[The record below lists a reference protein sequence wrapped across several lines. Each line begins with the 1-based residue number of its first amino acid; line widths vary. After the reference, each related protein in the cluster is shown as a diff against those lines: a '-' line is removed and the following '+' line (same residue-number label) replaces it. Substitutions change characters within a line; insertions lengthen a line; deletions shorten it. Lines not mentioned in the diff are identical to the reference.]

1 MILYFFHK
9 VSALVKVSTSRF
21 ALWIGC
27 FLIVWSSIAKV
38 QAQAPPKQ
46 VHEQGQVWLGYFNQT
61 RLSEKFSLWLDL
73 HARRTNLLDRWSTT
87 IIRPG
92 ITFHL
97 PHHINLTAGYAY
109 ISHYPA
115 AGLNTVRPEH
125 RPWQQ
130 ISYMRRAKK
139 LQTLQW
145 LRFEQRFN
153 RKVANDELQEGYTF
167 NYRFRYMFTMMI
179 PLKGDF
185 IEPKTPFFILND
197 EIHINA
203 GKQIT
208 YNYFDQNR
216 FFLGFGYQF
225 TKHLNA
231 QLGYMNLFQ
240 QLPAGNRYNNN
251 HTIRLF
257 FFNNID
263 LRKKKS

>member
-1 MILYFFHK
+1 MYPEPKLKITIHK
-9 VSALVKVSTSRF
+9 
-21 ALWIGC
+21 
-27 FLIVWSSIAKV
+27 SSISLYCIV
-38 QAQAPPKQ
+38 FLLGYSTFSTGQTQLPPKQ
-46 VHEQGQVWLGYFNQT
+46 IHEQGQVWLGYFNQT
-61 RLSEKFSLWLDL
+61 RLSDKFSLWLDL
-73 HARRTNLLDRWSTT
+73 HARRTDLLDRWSTT

-92 ITFHL
+92 ITVHL

-109 ISHYPA
+109 VSHYPA
-115 AGLNTVRPEH
+115 AGLSTVRPEH

-153 RKVANDELQEGYTF
+153 RKVANDELQEGYNF
-167 NYRFRYMFTMMI
+167 NYRLRYMFTMLI

-240 QLPAGNRYNNN
+240 QLPAGNRFNNN

-263 LRKKKS
+263 LRKKTS

>member
-1 MILYFFHK
+1 MFQKNTILVLLLSFCTF
-9 VSALVKVSTSRF
+9 
-21 ALWIGC
+21 I
-27 FLIVWSSIAKV
+27 IISIASL
-38 QAQAPPKQ
+38 AQTPAKQ
-46 VHEQGQVWLGYFNQT
+46 VHEQGQAWLGYINQT
-61 RLSEKFSLWLDL
+61 RISDKFSLWLDL
-73 HARRTNLLDRWSTT
+73 HARRTDLFDRWATT

-92 ITFHL
+92 ITYHF
-97 PHHINLTAGYAY
+97 PHNINFTAGYAY
-109 ISHYPA
+109 VSHYPA

-130 ISYMRRAKK
+130 VSWTRRAKHI
-139 LQTLQW
+139 QMQQW
-145 LRFEQRFN
+145 VRFEQRFN
-153 RKVANDELQEGYTF
+153 RKIANDELQEGYNF
-167 NYRFRYMFTMMI
+167 NYRFRYLLSVLLPI
-179 PLKGDF
+179 KKEF
-185 IEPKTPFFILND
+185 IEPNSVFFVFND

-225 TKHLNA
+225 TKSLNA

-257 FFNNID
+257 IFNNID
-263 LRKKKS
+263 LRKKNS

>member
-1 MILYFFHK
+1 MRFLFIKGKNIFLTGILLK
-9 VSALVKVSTSRF
+9 LVCVGII
-21 ALWIGC
+21 L
-27 FLIVWSSIAKV
+27 FLGTNQL
-38 QAQAPPKQ
+38 QAQTQPVSKQ
-46 VHEQGQVWLGYFNQT
+46 IHEQGQVWLGFFNQT
-61 RLSEKFSLWLDL
+61 RLSEKFSLWVDL
-73 HARRTNLLDRWSTT
+73 HARRTDLFDRWSTT
-87 IIRPG
+87 IVRPG
-92 ITFHL
+92 ITYHL
-97 PHHINLTAGYAY
+97 PHHINFTAGYAY
-109 ISHYPA
+109 VSHYPA
-115 AGLNTVRPEH
+115 VGLQTVRPEH

-130 ISYMRRAKK
+130 ISWTRRVKK
-139 LQTLQW
+139 LQMLQW
-145 LRFEQRFN
+145 VRFEQRFN

-167 NYRFRYMFTMMI
+167 NYKFRYLLSILI

-185 IEPKTPFFILND
+185 IEPETPFFVFND

-216 FFLGFGYQF
+216 FFVGFGYQLSK
-225 TKHLNA
+225 TLNA

-263 LRKKKS
+263 LRKKDK

>member
-1 MILYFFHK
+1 MKSLFIFIR
-9 VSALVKVSTSRF
+9 SRLVKIIS
-21 ALWIGC
+21 LG
-27 FLIVWSSIAKV
+27 SILLCSPDLTH
-38 QAQAPPKQ
+38 AQTAPKQ
-46 VHEQGQVWLGYFNQT
+46 IQEQGQVWLGYFNQT

-73 HARRTNLLDRWSTT
+73 HVRRTDLLERWSTP

-92 ITFHL
+92 VTFHL

-115 AGLNTVRPEH
+115 AGLQTVRPEH
-125 RPWQQ
+125 RSWQQ
-130 ISYMRRAKK
+130 LSWTRRVKK
-139 LQTLQW
+139 LQMMQW
-145 LRFEQRFN
+145 VRSEQRFN
-153 RKVANDELQEGYTF
+153 RKVANDALVDGYNF
-167 NYRFRYMFTMMI
+167 NYRLRYLLSIFI

-185 IEPKTPFFILND
+185 IEADTPFFAFND

-216 FFLGFGYQF
+216 FFVGIGYQF
-225 TKHLNA
+225 SKTLNA

-240 QLPAGNRYNNN
+240 QLPAGNRFNNN

-257 FFNNID
+257 FFNNLD
-263 LRKKKS
+263 LRKKDK